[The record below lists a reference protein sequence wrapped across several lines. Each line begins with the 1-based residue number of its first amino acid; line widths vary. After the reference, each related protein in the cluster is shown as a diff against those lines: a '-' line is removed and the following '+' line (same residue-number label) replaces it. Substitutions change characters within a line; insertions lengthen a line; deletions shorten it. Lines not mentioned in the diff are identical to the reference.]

1 MTAWTLT
8 HDGDATLLT
17 PARGPARW
25 DVAVQRSIPATTNTP
40 RFRSRMAAQ
49 IRQDIWRAAA
59 RVRGF
64 VPMVRVTA
72 TTDALDLTAG
82 GCLHTKSGHR
92 PTLEAAISAILD
104 NRTTRDR
111 WLRHA
116 ARTPNRR
123 RSPCSRK
130 S

>member
-17 PARGPARW
+17 PARGPVRW
-25 DVAVQRSIPATTNTP
+25 DVAVQRAVPSATTTP
-40 RFRSRMAAQ
+40 RFRRRMAAQ

-59 RVRGF
+59 RVPGF
-64 VPMVRVTA
+64 VPMVQVAA
-72 TTDALDLTAG
+72 THHGLNLTAG
-82 GCLHTKSGHR
+82 GCLRAKSGHR

-116 ARTPNRR
+116 ARTPA
-123 RSPCSRK
+123 
-130 S
+130 